1 MKYAAF
7 AAVGLVTAG
16 SAAMHP
22 LAASSSIALAALLRL
37 TFRTRSVA
45 VVLVLVLATQDAG
58 LRVDA
63 APDWT
68 RPHVR
73 RR

>member
-1 MKYAAF
+1 MKYAA
-7 AAVGLVTAG
+7 AATVALVAAG
-16 SAAMHP
+16 STTMHP

-37 TFRTRSVA
+37 TFRTRTVA
-45 VVLVLVLATQDAG
+45 VVLVLILATQDAG

-68 RPHVR
+68 RPRVAQH
-73 RR
+73 